1 MRSRRDQV
9 QAHMFIMGR
18 LSAGMLRADP
28 DIPDTP
34 QRRTSRGIA
43 IGVAVT
49 VLIGL
54 GTVLF
59 GLIKPGGATSW
70 QQAGTVVVER
80 ESGARWIYLGGELH
94 PVLNQASAK
103 LLAGPSLAVQE
114 VSANSLAGTPRGTPI
129 GIPGAPDGL
138 PGAAALS
145 SAPWLS
151 CAAPREDGR
160 PRDYTLLV
168 GEADGR
174 PLTAADALLVS
185 GPDGAVFLVWSGQ
198 KLRMDPAAGGPAALG
213 YGTADPVRVPAGFLN
228 ALPSG
233 PDLVGPEVPGRGG
246 AGPALAGRPSV
257 VGQLF
262 KDTAGQPYLL
272 RSDGLVPLTPALF
285 ALIGGDP
292 KTQSGAYGG
301 HPVDVRPIGAGDV
314 TAHAAPPSAKAQL
327 TRDGALPE
335 TPPALRRDD
344 PGSALCAAT
353 ASGERLSTSTLLVS
367 REVTDAAKPPKA
379 LPGVA
384 LSCAGPDRIAI
395 APGSGVLVRSVST
408 GDGASDALSLVAD
421 NGVAYPVPG
430 AEALKQL
437 GYEGAPQVRMP
448 ALLTGQLPTGNALD
462 PGVAGKPVTGVTV
475 TAAKRC

>member
-34 QRRTSRGIA
+34 QRRTTRGFAIGIA
-43 IGVAVT
+43 VT
-49 VLIGL
+49 ILLGL

-80 ESGARWIYLGGELH
+80 ESGARWIYLGGVLH

-103 LLAGPSLAVQE
+103 LLAGPSLSVQE
-114 VSANSLAGTPRGTPI
+114 VSANSLAGTPRGAPV

-138 PGAAALS
+138 PAAAALS

-151 CAAPREDGR
+151 CAAPGGDGQ
-160 PRDYTLLV
+160 PRNYTLLV
-168 GEADGR
+168 GEAGGR
-174 PLTAADALLVS
+174 PLTAADGLLVS

-198 KLRMDPAAGGPAALG
+198 KLRLDPAAGGPAALG
-213 YGTADPVRVPAGFLN
+213 YGTADPVKVPAGFLN

-233 PDLVGPEVPGRGG
+233 PDLVAPAVPGRGN
-246 AGPALAGRPSV
+246 AGPALAGRPSR

-272 RSDGLVPLTPALF
+272 REDGLVPLTPALF
-285 ALIGGDP
+285 ALIGGAP
-292 KTQSGAYGG
+292 ETQGGAYGG
-301 HPVDVRPIGAGDV
+301 QPVDVRPIGAGDV
-314 TAHAAPPSAKAQL
+314 TAHAAPPAAKAAL
-327 TRDGALPE
+327 THNDALPDA
-335 TPPALRRDD
+335 PPRLQRDD
-344 PGSALCAAT
+344 HDFALCAAT
-353 ASGERLSTSTLLVS
+353 TSGQSVSTSTLLVP
-367 REVTDAAKPPKA
+367 RAVTDAAKPPMA
-379 LPGVA
+379 QPGVA

-408 GDGASDALSLVAD
+408 GDGASDAVSLVAD
-421 NGVAYPVPG
+421 NGVEYPVPT
-430 AEALKQL
+430 ADALKQL
-437 GYEGAPQVRMP
+437 GYEGATAVRMP
-448 ALLTGQLPTGNALD
+448 ALLAGQLPTGAALD
-462 PGVAGKPVTGVTV
+462 PGAAGKPAGGQTP
-475 TAAKRC
+475 ASAKRC